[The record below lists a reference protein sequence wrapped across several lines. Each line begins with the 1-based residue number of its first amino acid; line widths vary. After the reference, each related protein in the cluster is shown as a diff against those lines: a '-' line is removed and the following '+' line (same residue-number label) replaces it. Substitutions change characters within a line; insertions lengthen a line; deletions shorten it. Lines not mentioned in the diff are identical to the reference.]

1 MPSPPADVP
10 VPDEAYVRRLLASVP
25 DLGLASSPVSFV
37 ARGWDNA
44 VWRVGSYSARIP
56 VRIEAVE
63 LVQNEATWAATV
75 AAPLTAAGIAASL
88 PVRLVPAGAHPY
100 PWLLATW
107 VDGTM
112 LEGSPLSDRSPVVT
126 ELATVLPSVHRPAP
140 PDAPLN
146 PYRGVDLADV
156 PLPRPEALAQSQA
169 RLGSTADALRDV
181 LDAGRA
187 APRWPGPRVWC
198 HGDLHPRNLL
208 LRPPGASSPLGVLDF
223 GDLTAGDPA
232 VDLSILWLGFSA
244 TDRSAALT
252 SLAPSYDEAVFTR
265 ARGWAARFV
274 LAVMGVYPDPFE
286 QTLAHATGQLLD

>member
-10 VPDEAYVRRLLASVP
+10 VPDEAYVRRLLDGVP

-44 VWRVGSYSARIP
+44 VWRVGPYSARIP
-56 VRIEAVE
+56 VRFEAVE

-75 AAPLTAAGIAASL
+75 AAPLTTAGVAASL
-88 PVRLVPAGAHPY
+88 PVRLVPPGEHPY

-112 LEGSPLSDRSPVVT
+112 LEGTPMSGRSALAA
-126 ELATVLPSVHRPAP
+126 ELATVLPSLHRPAP
-140 PDAPLN
+140 PEAPLN

-156 PLPRPEALAQSQA
+156 PLPRPEAMAQSRS
-169 RLGSTADALRDV
+169 RLGSVADSLQGV

-187 APRWPGPRVWC
+187 APRWPGSRVWC

-208 LRPPGASSPLGVLDF
+208 LRPSGSSSALGVLDF

-232 VDLSILWLGFSA
+232 VDLGVLWLGFSA
-244 TDRSAALT
+244 ADRDAALAR
-252 SLAPSYDEAVFTR
+252 LAPSYDDAVFTR

-274 LAVMGVYPDPFE
+274 LAVMGVYPEPFE
-286 QTLAHATGQLLD
+286 QTLTHAVGQLLD